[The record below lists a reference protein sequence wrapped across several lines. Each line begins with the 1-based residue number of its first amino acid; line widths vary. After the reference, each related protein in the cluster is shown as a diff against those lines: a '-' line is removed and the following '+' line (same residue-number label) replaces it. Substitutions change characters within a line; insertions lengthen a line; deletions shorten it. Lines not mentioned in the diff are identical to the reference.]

1 MNRRGNVRRIA
12 GKLWRMTAAED
23 KAISE
28 GFPAL
33 PKSAFRRGPDGDGI
47 AYRIES
53 DNEAMM
59 LKASFPLDL

>member
-1 MNRRGNVRRIA
+1 
-12 GKLWRMTAAED
+12 MTAAED